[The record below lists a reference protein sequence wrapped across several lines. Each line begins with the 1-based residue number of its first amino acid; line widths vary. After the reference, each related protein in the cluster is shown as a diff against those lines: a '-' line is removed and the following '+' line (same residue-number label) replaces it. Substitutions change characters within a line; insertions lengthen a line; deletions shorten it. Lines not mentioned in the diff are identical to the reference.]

1 MPDGTCVIFPRWQA
15 RGLLPTAMFEYHD
28 KKRRGQLN
36 TDYAL
41 SYDNAVAGRL
51 LVDTLMDAYAFF
63 ESCDPSLVER
73 DADDQISGFPLPPLP
88 FAAGYV
94 RLQPDWPSHEHV
106 DSEIRN
112 RTRSALPHGRDR
124 QIRGLL
130 SVGGAVVCCGYTDSA
145 GPYARSF
152 TEPLDQVV
160 ADIGAGFEYLVEL
173 DGTQARVTLHE
184 GAAVTDGRELA
195 SIAELML
202 TGDDE
207 EPWNGWWS
215 LCQDDA
221 RYYRAQREV
230 T

>member
-1 MPDGTCVIFPRWQA
+1 M
-15 RGLLPTAMFEYHD
+15 PTAMFEHHD

-63 ESCDPSLVER
+63 ESCDPSLVKR
-73 DADDQISGFPLPPLP
+73 DADNQISGFPLPPLP
-88 FAAGYV
+88 FAGGYV
-94 RLQPDWPSHEHV
+94 RLHPDWPSHEHV

-112 RTRSALPHGRDR
+112 RTRSALPKGRDR

-130 SVGGAVVCCGYTDSA
+130 SVGGTVVQLA
-145 GPYARSF
+145 AI
-152 TEPLDQVV
+152 TELLF
-160 ADIGAGFEYLVEL
+160 I
-173 DGTQARVTLHE
+173 
-184 GAAVTDGRELA
+184 
-195 SIAELML
+195 
-202 TGDDE
+202 GDDE
-207 EPWNGWWS
+207 EPWHGWWT

-221 RYYRAQREV
+221 QDYRAQREQ